1 MVESTQNPASTNASQ
16 PAPTQVDIAQLDRVT
31 MEDFQALGRG
41 NSSASTIMEL
51 LLGNEN
57 TFKRFCRMWKKKADK
72 EARVAELTD
81 IDDQLSHALLV
92 EADGFGA

>member
-51 LLGNEN
+51 LLEEN